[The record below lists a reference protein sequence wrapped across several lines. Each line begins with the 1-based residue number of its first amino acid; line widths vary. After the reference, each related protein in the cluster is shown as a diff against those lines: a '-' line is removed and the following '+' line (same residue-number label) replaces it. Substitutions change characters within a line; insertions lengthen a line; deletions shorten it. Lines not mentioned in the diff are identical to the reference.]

1 MWDSFMVQETR
12 KGSKGQGALGRLCY
26 QTPRNT
32 AAVESVTVLLSLR
45 RRLSL
50 LCL

>member
-12 KGSKGQGALGRLCY
+12 KGSKGQGALGKLCY
-26 QTPRNT
+26 QMLRST
-32 AAVESVTVLLSLR
+32 AAVESVTVLSLR
-45 RRLSL
+45 RCLSL